1 LGRSSRWAQ
10 PREFRSPLI
19 AYTGGS
25 AYEVGPQRRR
35 AAELASSFALWLP
48 GQMGLSQSECRNC
61 FLENDA
67 LLARGAR
74 VLVLSSGKAGH
85 EANSL
90 GVADALGAA
99 YTVRRV
105 APRSFFA
112 RLSPYG
118 PLDPKDRPGRAG
130 SVFER
135 PFPHIVIASGRVTVP
150 YIRAIKWEAG
160 AQVFSVFLQDPRA
173 SRARMDLIWA
183 PEHDGLTGRN
193 VISTLTSPHP
203 FSAARLAAA
212 RAQPE
217 PRIVALPGPRAAIIL
232 GGPSGA
238 HDFAPRDVTRLK
250 AAAAAIAQAGYSVM
264 ATPSRRTP
272 PELVRAVR
280 EGLGD
285 SPAFV
290 WDGAGA
296 NPYAQ
301 MLAHADAILV
311 TGDSVNMVGEATATG
326 APVHIF
332 EPSGG
337 GGGKIGGYIDALER
351 LGAVRRFAGR
361 IERFSYEPI
370 DSSLT
375 IAHEIAR
382 RFAASS
388 SASFLTPI

>member
-1 LGRSSRWAQ
+1 
-10 PREFRSPLI
+10 
-19 AYTGGS
+19 
-25 AYEVGPQRRR
+25 
-35 AAELASSFALWLP
+35 LP
-48 GQMGLSQSECRNC
+48 
-61 FLENDA
+61 NDA
-67 LLARGAR
+67 LLAKDAR

-90 GVADALGAA
+90 GVADALGAP
-99 YTVRRV
+99 YGLRVV
-105 APRSFFA
+105 APRALFA
-112 RLSPYG
+112 RLAPYG
-118 PLDPKDRPGRAG
+118 PLDPRDRPGKTG
-130 SVFER
+130 SVFPR
-135 PFPHIVIASGRVTVP
+135 PFPEIVIACGRVTVP
-150 YIRAIKWEAG
+150 YVRAIKRAAG
-160 AQVFSVFLQDPRA
+160 RQVFTVFLQDPHA
-173 SRARMDLIWA
+173 ARTSMDLIWA
-183 PEHDGLTGRN
+183 PDHDGLAGDN

-212 RAQPE
+212 RAE
-217 PRIVALPGPRAAIIL
+217 PDARIAALPGPRAAIIL

-238 HDFAPRDVTRLK
+238 HGYAPGDVARLS
-250 AAAAAIAQAGYSVM
+250 AAAAAIAAAGYSVM

-272 PELVRAVR
+272 PELIGAVR

-285 SPAFV
+285 APAYV
-290 WDGAGA
+290 WDGTGA

-332 EPSGG
+332 EPSVGS
-337 GGGKIGGYIDALER
+337 GKVARYIDALER

-375 IAHEIAR
+375 IAREIAR
-382 RFAASS
+382 RFAASRPQSLS
-388 SASFLTPI
+388 SAS